1 MDKYIPCESVGTT
14 IEKLVYRRDYFDCMV
29 MRAGARVVTTI
40 TPDGLISTKE
50 YAPGSR
56 KVKVSRKARCTP
68 AEYGKLCCDV
78 EICIATADRQDWY
91 CDDSGEELKIFHRF
105 GRIQTMDRGLGNEST
120 HIGEIV
126 NAFLVEH
133 GD

>member
-1 MDKYIPCESVGTT
+1 MIDPVTVAVNT
-14 IEKLVYRRDYFDCMV
+14 DIEKLVYRRDYFDCMA
-29 MRAGARVVTTI
+29 MRAGARIVTTI
-40 TPDGLISTKE
+40 TSDGVIVTKE
-50 YAPGSR
+50 YDPGSR
-56 KVKVSRKARCTP
+56 KAKASRKNSCTP
-68 AEYGKLCCDV
+68 LEFSRLCCDI
-78 EICIATADRQDWY
+78 ENCIATADRQDWY